1 MIVAFVKAI
10 IAKSKGF
17 KETAKP
23 TDEYQIEYL
32 PKARSRN
39 AEKVVKAESRQQVEN
54 KYQGD
59 AWLSPS
65 KYYDYPIGRDIQRRV
80 GANSNDKGAQMH
92 QPAPVVA
99 RPPAQ
104 VHQK

>member
-39 AEKVVKAESRQQVEN
+39 AEKVVKAESRQIED
-54 KYQGD
+54 KYKGN

-80 GANSNDKGAQMH
+80 GANSNDKVAQVH
-92 QPAPVVA
+92 QPAPVVT

-104 VHQK
+104 VYQK